1 MSPPDGTL
9 WVDPEGVSSVGDS
22 YAEHADH
29 YKKYLAEIADMRIR
43 YQGAWGNDDM
53 GKAFSA
59 KFLAGMDSL
68 EGVVKGVLGGLEY
81 TAEGLRGGGKSY
93 READD
98 GAADAAKMLSRR
110 MGAGAKPT
118 ASPPSGAGAGDVGLT
133 PRTRAAATTAG
144 GTSEGAEAHDG
155 KLTPPSPDVS
165 TAAIPAGTVTDGPT
179 APHTLDTAATP
190 AGVVSDGAE
199 ARDGKLTPPIPD
211 VSAAATPAG
220 ALTDGPT
227 PGPCATGAMTT
238 GAPAAREVSAHRVDP
253 AYAEAHVGGKPI
265 PDGYHLRAFIPVS
278 DGSVCLDAS
287 PYDSISPLDSG
298 TVTDPDG
305 RKLDPGEGRFFL
317 VQDNPIADASTPAR
331 QPLYVEFPPRVP
343 AVNSTATT

>member
-22 YAEHADH
+22 YADHADH
-29 YKKYLAEIADMRIR
+29 YKKYLAQIADMRIR
-43 YQGAWGNDDM
+43 YQGAEGNDDM

-68 EGVVKGVLGGLEY
+68 EGAVKGALGGLDY
-81 TAEGLRGGGKSY
+81 TADGLLVGGRIY

-98 GAADAAKMLSRR
+98 DTVDAATLLSRR
-110 MGAGAKPT
+110 MGTGAAPS
-118 ASPPSGAGAGDVGLT
+118 APAPPSGAGAGNDGLT
-133 PRTRAAATTAG
+133 PHTRAAA
-144 GTSEGAEAHDG
+144 
-155 KLTPPSPDVS
+155 
-165 TAAIPAGTVTDGPT
+165 
-179 APHTLDTAATP
+179 ATP
-190 AGVVSDGAE
+190 GGATPTRSE
-199 ARDGKLTPPIPD
+199 ANHEGSMPPAPSI
-211 VSAAATPAG
+211 STAATPAG

-287 PYDSISPLDSG
+287 PYDSISPLNSG

>member
-118 ASPPSGAGAGDVGLT
+118 ASPPSGAGAGDVGLA
-133 PRTRAAATTAG
+133 PRTRAAASTTG

-155 KLTPPSPDVS
+155 KLTPPTPDVS
-165 TAAIPAGTVTDGPT
+165 T
-179 APHTLDTAATP
+179 
-190 AGVVSDGAE
+190 
-199 ARDGKLTPPIPD
+199 
-211 VSAAATPAG
+211 AATPAG

-331 QPLYVEFPPRVP
+331 QPIYVEFPPRSP
-343 AVNSTATT
+343 AVNSTTT